1 MCDLVFSSCFG
12 KLYKGD
18 CIGVLKMIESESVD
32 VVFADPPF
40 NLGKLYDS
48 GIDDSIEESEY
59 LKWCES
65 WLTECFRILKNGGS
79 LFIYNLPRW
88 NIFLGGFLSQ
98 WMTFKH
104 WITVEVKASLPIR
117 GRLYPSHYSLLY
129 YVKGKT
135 AKTFHPDRLP
145 ISTCRHCGGD
155 IRDYGGHKKKLNPNG
170 LNLSDVWT
178 DISPVRH
185 QKYKNRSSNALPL
198 KLLDRVICMSSD
210 EGDTI
215 FDPFGGS
222 GTTYVASELNRR
234 NWVGCDLD
242 TTAIVNR
249 FSSLEM
255 DTNLL
260 KKIHSEKNSLYA
272 DGATKNFLSD

>member
-1 MCDLVFSSCFG
+1 
-12 KLYKGD
+12 
-18 CIGVLKMIESESVD
+18 MIESESVD